1 MINVLTSATALDS
14 MVVTAEA
21 FTFTELIVSSVF
33 NSAAVAAVSVT
44 VIVNALLLLS
54 LVNEAKVSRSPSLMV
69 AVIMPVVLSS
79 MVTSCAVVAV
89 PESTVMASL
98 PKPVIP
104 PAA

>member
-1 MINVLTSATALDS
+1 MINVFTSATALDS
-14 MVVTAEA
+14 IVVTAEA
-21 FTFTELIVSSVF
+21 STFTELIVFNVF

-54 LVNEAKVSRSPSLMV
+54 LVNEAKVLRSPSLIV
-69 AVIMPVVLSS
+69 AVITPVVLSS

-104 PAA
+104 SAA